1 MQTRHSATSDSK
13 KCFHSGKGLHNGG
26 LFCYHSGMYT
36 PDYDEYYSL
45 KSYADRFV
53 SDSDE
58 VIKVYFSRPSTLNLI
73 TLWEM
78 KNGNEMF
85 ISALME
91 NYHERAM
98 DGEEFDVDELI
109 STMNLLSVFNE
120 KGDIRAHIDIYNDFV
135 AYLTENGIN
144 I

>member
-1 MQTRHSATSDSK
+1 
-13 KCFHSGKGLHNGG
+13 
-26 LFCYHSGMYT
+26 MYT

-73 TLWEM
+73 TLCEM

>member
-26 LFCYHSGMYT
+26 LFCYHSSMYT

-85 ISALME
+85 ISSLME
-91 NYHERAM
+91 N
-98 DGEEFDVDELI
+98 
-109 STMNLLSVFNE
+109 
-120 KGDIRAHIDIYNDFV
+120 
-135 AYLTENGIN
+135 
-144 I
+144 

>member
-1 MQTRHSATSDSK
+1 MQKVSMTEA
-13 KCFHSGKGLHNGG
+13 FFVIMIN
-26 LFCYHSGMYT
+26 MYT

-58 VIKVYFSRPSTLNLI
+58 VLKVYFSRPSTLNLI
-73 TLWEM
+73 TFWEM
-78 KNGNEMF
+78 KNGNDTF
-85 ISALME
+85 ISSLME
-91 NYHERAM
+91 KYHKRAL
-98 DGEEFDVDELI
+98 DGDEFDVDELI
-109 STMNLLSVFNE
+109 SNLNLLSVFNE

-144 I
+144 V

>member
-1 MQTRHSATSDSK
+1 MQKVSITEA
-13 KCFHSGKGLHNGG
+13 FFVIIIN
-26 LFCYHSGMYT
+26 MYT

-58 VIKVYFSRPSTLNLI
+58 VLKVYFSRPSTLNLI
-73 TLWEM
+73 TFWEI
-78 KNGNEMF
+78 KNENDMF
-85 ISALME
+85 ISSLME
-91 NYHERAM
+91 KYHKRAL

-109 STMNLLSVFNE
+109 STLNLLSVFNE
-120 KGDIRAHIDIYNDFV
+120 KGDVRAHIDIYNDFV

-144 I
+144 V

>member
-1 MQTRHSATSDSK
+1 M
-13 KCFHSGKGLHNGG
+13 N
-26 LFCYHSGMYT
+26 MYI

-53 SDSDE
+53 SDSDD

-73 TLWEM
+73 TFWES
-78 KNGNEMF
+78 KNENDMF
-85 ISALME
+85 ISSLME
-91 NYHERAM
+91 SYHERAM
-98 DGEEFDVDELI
+98 NGEEFDVDELI
-109 STMNLLSVFNE
+109 STLNLLSVFNE

-144 I
+144 V

>member
-1 MQTRHSATSDSK
+1 MTEA
-13 KCFHSGKGLHNGG
+13 FFVIMIN
-26 LFCYHSGMYT
+26 MYT

-58 VIKVYFSRPSTLNLI
+58 VLKVYFSRPSTLNLI
-73 TLWEM
+73 TFWEM
-78 KNGNEMF
+78 KNGNDTF
-85 ISALME
+85 ISSLME
-91 NYHERAM
+91 KYHKRAL
-98 DGEEFDVDELI
+98 DGDEFDVDELI
-109 STMNLLSVFNE
+109 SNLNLLSVFNE

-144 I
+144 V